1 MISKSVTREQ
11 FEVRSELEVVH
22 IPTGIVFRV
31 HPYTDPRDRL
41 QSIKVSGRVGVP
53 TGEYF
58 EQLQRVASQ
67 LLLERAVGDR
77 RLGPSIE
84 NVYPDSARIRRPP
97 LPNGAIRIL
106 PNG

>member
-84 NVYPDSARIRRPP
+84 NV
-97 LPNGAIRIL
+97 
-106 PNG
+106 